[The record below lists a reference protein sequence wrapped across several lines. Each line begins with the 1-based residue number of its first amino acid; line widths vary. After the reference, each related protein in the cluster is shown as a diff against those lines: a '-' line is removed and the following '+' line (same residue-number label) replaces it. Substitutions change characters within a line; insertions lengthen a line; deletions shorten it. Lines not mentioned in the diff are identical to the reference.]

1 MFEDKIITVVNLDF
15 VLSGNIQKAVKM
27 LHLENMCFRAHL
39 KNYYKLL
46 RQVSVSDSLRDCIG
60 LEQGWNEDWLFPC
73 FLLLSSI
80 QRWNPGWPACLGRS
94 ISTCFS
100 FQLLFSLQLFPF
112 PTLLS
117 QTFVRKDALTFP
129 CLIFSFTTQTF
140 SPLPISIL
148 DQCCFYND

>member
-1 MFEDKIITVVNLDF
+1 MFGDKIITVVNLDI

-27 LHLENMCFRAHL
+27 LCLENMCFRAHL

-46 RQVSVSDSLRDCIG
+46 RHVSVSDSWRDCTG

-80 QRWNPGWPACLGRS
+80 QRWNPGWLAWMDRS

-100 FQLLFSLQLFPF
+100 FQLLFSLQLSPISPLF
-112 PTLLS
+112 S
-117 QTFVRKDALTFP
+117 QKFVRKDALTFP
-129 CLIFSFTTQTF
+129 CLIFPFTTQDF
-140 SPLPISIL
+140 FPIAHLNIRPVL
-148 DQCCFYND
+148 LLQ